1 MRKPSSTPHLLWSWP
16 LVPKRLGTSELRYF
30 YWALLFSNSH
40 HSLTHSPRFPLES
53 NSDFIKIC
61 SIADGHQLKIS
72 GWSGTPFAVHP
83 APCVTLLA
91 LSFYWLSGYCKL
103 NPLSPRH
110 SVAHASLPFHPFSAP
125 AKLLP
130 PLHQQS
136 GVRTALEC
144 AGLLSVWPL
153 MEG

>member
-72 GWSGTPFAVHP
+72 VWSGTPFEVHLHHKS
-83 APCVTLLA
+83 TWGMWELDFF
-91 LSFYWLSGYCKL
+91 LSFFFFFFFFLKKRVMCSCVCVVFF
-103 NPLSPRH
+103 SPQRKH
-110 SVAHASLPFHPFSAP
+110 FKCSLGKNIYFTHTVIV
-125 AKLLP
+125 LP
-130 PLHQQS
+130 KMKYVIFLK
-136 GVRTALEC
+136 
-144 AGLLSVWPL
+144 
-153 MEG
+153 